1 MYKLKSTEIM
11 SKTIKKGELESIQ
24 KINRMQLDI
33 KLSIGDAVI
42 RKAGLDDSIENLVG
56 EFKGTLTEMKEVQ
69 DKLQKEYGDVKID
82 VQTGEIV
89 EEPSAKVEEDDNKG
103 DS

>member
-11 SKTIKKGELESIQ
+11 SKTIKKDELESIQ
-24 KINRMQLDI
+24 KINRTQLDI

-82 VQTGEIV
+82 VQTGEII

>member
-1 MYKLKSTEIM
+1 M
-11 SKTIKKGELESIQ
+11 SKTIKKDELESIQ
-24 KINRMQLDI
+24 KINRTQLDI

-56 EFKGTLTEMKEVQ
+56 EFKGTLTEMKEVH

-82 VQTGEIV
+82 VQTGEII